1 MMKHS
6 SRQFGDQKFQDLV
19 VKMKV
24 LVALGPVLG
33 GISRPVTFS
42 ADQMRSKTNPSFPAL

>member
-1 MMKHS
+1 MKHS
-6 SRQFGDQKFQDLV
+6 SRQFGENFQDLV
-19 VKMKV
+19 VKMKI

-42 ADQMRSKTNPSFPAL
+42 ADQMRN